1 MTMKRKLLAV
11 SLPLLVGL
19 GCVWLA
25 TATFSQPVLLG
36 GPPAADLVVEKVTL
50 LSAGG
55 DRRVAV
61 ELVVTVKNIGNVT
74 ATRCTVALL
83 TTSDVTAAPY
93 AGVPFSVHHAQVP
106 TVEPN
111 ASTDILFTEL
121 LGMIPDKR
129 GMCIVAVDAPVE
141 GKAVGRVDEWPGLRS
156 LKAWLGNS
164 KAGEHNNVFGFAF
177 ELNSVQESFSWTNPA
192 VE

>member
-1 MTMKRKLLAV
+1 MKRKVLAV
-11 SLPLLVGL
+11 SLPLLVAL

-25 TATFSQPVLLG
+25 TDTFSQPVLLG
-36 GPPAADLVVEKVTL
+36 GPPGADLVVEKVTL
-50 LSAGG
+50 QSDGG
-55 DRRVAV
+55 GRRVAV
-61 ELVVTVKNIGNVT
+61 ELVVTVKNIGNV
-74 ATRCTVALL
+74 AAARCTVALC
-83 TTSDVTAAPY
+83 TTGDVTATPY
-93 AGVPFSVHHAQVP
+93 AGVPFTVHHAEVP

-111 ASTDILFTEL
+111 ASTDILFKEL
-121 LGMIPDKR
+121 LGMLPDKR
-129 GMCIVAVDAPVE
+129 GMCIVAVDAPVA
-141 GKAVGRVDEWPGLRS
+141 GKAVGQVDEWPGLRS

>member
-25 TATFSQPVLLG
+25 TDTFSQPVLLG
-36 GPPAADLVVEKVTL
+36 GPPVADLVVEKVTL
-50 LSAGG
+50 QSAGG

-74 ATRCTVALL
+74 APRCTVALC
-83 TTSDVTAAPY
+83 TTGDVTATPY
-93 AGVPFSVHHAQVP
+93 AGVPFTVHHAEVP
-106 TVEPN
+106 TLQPK

-121 LGMIPDKR
+121 LAVLPKKR

-141 GKAVGRVDEWPGLRS
+141 GRDVGQVNEWPGMA
-156 LKAWLGNS
+156 LKPWGGNT

-177 ELNSVQESFSWTNPA
+177 DLNSVQEPFTWTNPA

>member
-1 MTMKRKLLAV
+1 MKRKLLAV

-25 TATFSQPVLLG
+25 TDTFSQPGLLG
-36 GPPAADLVVEKVTL
+36 GPPAPDLVVEKVTL

-55 DRRVAV
+55 GRRVAV

-74 ATRCTVALL
+74 AARCTVALL
-83 TTSDVTAAPY
+83 TTSDVTATP
-93 AGVPFSVHHAQVP
+93 GGGKPFSVHHAQVP

-121 LGMIPDKR
+121 LGVSPGKR

-141 GKAVGRVDEWPGLRS
+141 GQDVGQVNEWPGLMS
-156 LKAWLGNS
+156 IKAWLGNT

-177 ELNSVQESFSWTNPA
+177 DINDVQEPFTWTNPA

>member
-1 MTMKRKLLAV
+1 MKRKLLAV

-25 TATFSQPVLLG
+25 TETFSQPGLLG

-50 LSAGG
+50 LTAGG

-61 ELVVTVKNIGNVT
+61 EFVVTVKNIGNVT
-74 ATRCTVALL
+74 APRCTVALC
-83 TTSDVTAAPY
+83 TTGDVTATPY
-93 AGVPFSVHHAQVP
+93 AGVPFNVHHAHVP
-106 TVEPN
+106 PVEPN

-121 LGMIPDKR
+121 LGLLPGKR
-129 GMCIVAVDAPVE
+129 GMCIAAVDAPVA
-141 GKAVGRVDEWPGLRS
+141 GKAVGQVNEWPGLRS
-156 LKAWLGNS
+156 LKAWLGNP

-177 ELNSVQESFSWTNPA
+177 ELNSVQEPFTWTNPA

>member
-25 TATFSQPVLLG
+25 TDTFSQPVLLG
-36 GPPAADLVVEKVTL
+36 GPPVADLVVEKVTL
-50 LSAGG
+50 QSAGG

-74 ATRCTVALL
+74 APRCTVALC
-83 TTSDVTAAPY
+83 TTGDVTATPY
-93 AGVPFSVHHAQVP
+93 AGVPFTVHHAEVP
-106 TVEPN
+106 TLQPK
-111 ASTDILFTEL
+111 ASTDILFKEL
-121 LGMIPDKR
+121 LGMLPDKR

-141 GKAVGRVDEWPGLRS
+141 GRDVGQVNEWPGMA
-156 LKAWLGNS
+156 LKPWGGNT

-177 ELNSVQESFSWTNPA
+177 DLNSVQEPFTWTNPA